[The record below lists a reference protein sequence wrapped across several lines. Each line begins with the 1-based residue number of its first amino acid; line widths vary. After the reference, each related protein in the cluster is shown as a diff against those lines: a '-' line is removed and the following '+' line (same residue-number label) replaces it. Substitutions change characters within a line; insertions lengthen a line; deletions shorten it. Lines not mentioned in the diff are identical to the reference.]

1 MVIIVLPVLF
11 WLEII
16 RSYVVWGLKAGQSPL
31 TFLILF
37 FPFVFRKKLICNI
50 PSSLSLGGGL
60 VSGMFF
66 FFQVLPISKCCCMTV
81 CAPKSLEWALFF
93 AQICPLAPLPLMQ
106 PLELLLSCI
115 NHSLSWIFVYD
126 PFYRNIS
133 ILDFSIAALP
143 QI

>member
-1 MVIIVLPVLF
+1 ML
-11 WLEII
+11 
-16 RSYVVWGLKAGQSPL
+16 SGLKSRTKPTDL
-31 TFLILF
+31 PHSLL
-37 FPFVFRKKLICNI
+37 PFCLLKKLICNI

-106 PLELLLSCI
+106 PLLQLLLSCI

-133 ILDFSIAALP
+133 ILDFSIAAP